1 MMTLSDADRQEQT
14 REYMRKYM
22 RKYRANPENLERRR
36 ERDRQNYAKD
46 PGKYLQRQAEWRNR
60 TNQAKQGER

>member
-1 MMTLSDADRQEQT
+1 MMTISDEERQEQT
-14 REYMRKYM
+14 REYFRNYM

-60 TNQAKQGER
+60 TSQAKQRER